1 MSKMPIAALLFLLF
15 AASPAAQAE
24 NVDVAGVD
32 IGVTGYADLRG
43 IVTPDQGSWID
54 GELGKTR
61 YGDASNPDFRLA
73 EIVGQIRAQ
82 ITGELSAVAVGRIES
97 KQRTFADVLEAYLR
111 YRPVS
116 VSAWRWTFTA
126 GAFFPPVSLENT
138 EIGWTSPWTLTPSAI
153 NSWVGE
159 ELRTIGAEG
168 RVEWRSDE
176 RTIGVV
182 GSIYGWNDPAGVLMA
197 DRGWALD
204 DRPTGLIDH
213 PRIPDVIAYARH
225 LPEPLTTP
233 EFMDIDKK
241 PGWYA
246 GASWD
251 ENGVGRIEVLR
262 YNNDADPTIIRDGVV
277 AWRTDFWSAGARTN
291 IGPVT
296 LLAQGMR
303 GETYIKPSPF
313 FFSDTYFESAY
324 LLAGYEMGDWRFAAR
339 ADVFSTD
346 ESHRGTSIK
355 MSEHGNAFTAAIN
368 WLPYDWLRLTTEW
381 LRVDSTRRQR
391 ITDDLDARQVDNQIQ
406 LSAKL
411 YLN

>member
-1 MSKMPIAALLFLLF
+1 MSKMLF
-15 AASPAAQAE
+15 ASLLLVLCARSTAADAVE
-24 NVDVAGVD
+24 FAAGSVD
-32 IGVTGYADLRG
+32 IGVQGYADLRG
-43 IVTPDQGSWID
+43 IITPDQGTWID

-82 ITGELSAVAVGRIES
+82 ITGELSAAVVGRIES
-97 KQRTFADVLEAYLR
+97 KQRTFVDILEAYIR

-116 VSAWRWTFTA
+116 VSAWRWSVTA
-126 GAFFPPVSLENT
+126 GAFFPPISLENT

-168 RVEWRSDE
+168 RVEWRSDA
-176 RTIGVV
+176 RAIGAV
-182 GSIYGWNDPAGVLMA
+182 GSIYGWNDPAGILIA
-197 DRGWALD
+197 DRGWSLD

-213 PRIPDVIAYARH
+213 PRLPDAIAYARH
-225 LPEPLTTP
+225 IPEPYTTL
-233 EFMDIDKK
+233 EFIDIDSR

-251 ENGVGRIEVLR
+251 ENGIGRIEVLR
-262 YNNDADPTIIRDGVV
+262 YNNEADPTAIRKQV

-291 IGPVT
+291 VGPVT

-324 LLAGYEMGDWRFAAR
+324 VLAGYEMGDWRLAAR
-339 ADVFSTD
+339 AEIFSTD
-346 ESHRGTSIK
+346 ENHTGTSIR
-355 MSEHGNAFTAAIN
+355 MSEHGNALTAAVS
-368 WLPYDWLRLTTEW
+368 WLPYDWLRVTAEW
-381 LRVDSTRRQR
+381 LRVESTRPQR
-391 ITDDLDARQVDNQIQ
+391 TTDDLDAHQVDTQVQ
-406 LSAKL
+406 LSAKF